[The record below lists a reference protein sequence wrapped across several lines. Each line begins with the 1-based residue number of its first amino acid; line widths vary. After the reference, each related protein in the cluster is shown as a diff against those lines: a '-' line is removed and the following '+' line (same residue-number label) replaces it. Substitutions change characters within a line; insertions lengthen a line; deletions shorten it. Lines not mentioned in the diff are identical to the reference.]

1 MDYQMNYNGQTIE
14 WRNQGSFKATSGL
27 PGSQLPTDQCTPDSG
42 PIPEGF
48 YKIFLGDH
56 GLAKDDGRGL
66 CALKPSWGVQSIASG
81 RDAGVCAPY
90 WANWG
95 KNRARMEP
103 ADLAT
108 KSRCSPVMRGGFY
121 IHDSTKGYSHGCI
134 EVEPRIFPLL
144 RDFNIT
150 TRKNM
155 IIIKVKYKKG
165 VATNGGTK
173 I

>member
-1 MDYQMNYNGQTIE
+1 VAVY
-14 WRNQGSFKATSGL
+14 
-27 PGSQLPTDQCTPDSG
+27 
-42 PIPEGF
+42 
-48 YKIFLGDH
+48 
-56 GLAKDDGRGL
+56 
-66 CALKPSWGVQSIASG
+66 
-81 RDAGVCAPY
+81 
-90 WANWG
+90 
-95 KNRARMEP
+95 
-103 ADLAT
+103 LAT
-108 KSRCSPVMRGGFY
+108 KSRCSPVMRGCFY
-121 IHDSTKGYSHGCI
+121 IHDSTKGYSRGCI